1 MARPLPA
8 RCAAGPAG
16 RGGRL
21 AGAPGAAAA
30 SPGRASRLFR
40 WRRPAA
46 GARPKPKFD
55 SDNLERWIK
64 RVDQAS
70 EYAVSE
76 AFFLQKSRYPQG
88 PCGPVTS
95 LETLEQLQDHDEAC
109 EEAQELLSNWMKSK
123 LQLELVSDGEEE
135 VDSALL
141 EKPSAAPLKY
151 ERFDDLCSYLEHE
164 LESSSVQEYLQHL
177 LQSEAVN
184 CGIVEGLRLEDIKEK
199 QKLADPRIIMEL
211 RHKQVKENRMRRQK
225 ALELQRQEKS
235 VKKSVLSE
243 AKLQAQ
249 EEDRRKALKAK
260 EEEIQREMVKL
271 RKEMAEKRHSMAE
284 AWRTEGKRQ
293 GKSQKPSMQE
303 VSITASSPRVLK
315 KEEQGEEK
323 QRKAQELLRRIHT
336 NKQRCMQRHFSAW
349 LKVILEHRIKI
360 GKARALADWKCQLKA
375 LRAWR
380 NYTWA
385 RKVEQET
392 QQLQVHLQDQNR
404 KTQLSAEHNQRRL
417 LRCCFLAWQR
427 WSQAET
433 EKRELQIKR
442 EETKRKMVQL
452 LEAVSLQKGGLDRP
466 LEVNKPEREVNHHQ
480 DLQQDMPT
488 ETCLIEKE
496 SDQTRD
502 HSCWDAAHTSHSFR
516 KPKFAWEITL
526 KHAAPRAQDQA
537 VYRNQITTFPQQFQA
552 PGPKTV
558 PAYGSRFEHRH
569 AFQQRLIEEQRQQL
583 QKQQELILE
592 LQQNQRLSIVKEEAA
607 QATAVTQLLN
617 NSASQTREEKTKG
630 EKQSE
635 CKNTSHLCPPVSHG
649 PENTRTVMRGRR
661 PSRQLTSAHPI
672 LKAME
677 ERATQRAERRK
688 KLEEA
693 KQQREEEK
701 LAQLKAEEEAR
712 QRKEAEEKEAQQ
724 EKRRE
729 ERRQQ
734 KLKEL
739 EKQRRLEKERQLQKK
754 ARDHYEKVLLRK
766 LGMLPWKRLK
776 EQAQE
781 NLLVAQRHHCL
792 GLQRKC
798 LMTWLQHTQESLVE
812 KMSRAEDFYSHA
824 LLRWVFRN
832 WLKYKN
838 YLSTLEERA
847 SILHATCLMRK
858 YFWAWFDLI
867 MEEKSTLWEKL
878 KIATEHSNKR
888 LMLNAFK
895 AWRQYPLLMKKER
908 EREERR
914 NQLRRRVAEILPD
927 FDMTEESQRRP
938 GKGTKRLIQ
947 VPCDLPTD

>member
-1 MARPLPA
+1 LK
-8 RCAAGPAG
+8 
-16 RGGRL
+16 RL
-21 AGAPGAAAA
+21 
-30 SPGRASRLFR
+30 
-40 WRRPAA
+40 
-46 GARPKPKFD
+46 
-55 SDNLERWIK
+55 
-64 RVDQAS
+64 DQAS

-88 PCGPVTS
+88 PCRPVTS
-95 LETLEQLQDHDEAC
+95 LETLGQLQDHDEAC

-135 VDSALL
+135 VNSAVL

-199 QKLADPRIIMEL
+199 QKLTDPRIIMEL

-235 VKKSVLSE
+235 LKKSVLSE

-249 EEDRRKALKAK
+249 KEDRRKALKSK

-284 AWRTEGKRQ
+284 AWRTEGKGQ
-293 GKSQKPSMQE
+293 EKSQKPSTQE
-303 VSITASSPRVLK
+303 VSITASSPLVLK
-315 KEEQGEEK
+315 KEEREEEK
-323 QRKAQELLRRIHT
+323 QRKAQELLRRIHM
-336 NKQRCMQRHFSAW
+336 NKRRCMQRHFSAW
-349 LKVILEHRIKI
+349 LKVILEHRIKM

-385 RKVEQET
+385 QKIEQET

-442 EETKRKMVQL
+442 EEMKRKMVQL
-452 LEAVSLQKGGLDRP
+452 LEAVSPQKGGLDRP
-466 LEVNKPEREVNHHQ
+466 LEVNKPGTAEVNHHQ
-480 DLQQDMPT
+480 DLQQDKVNPSHVV
-488 ETCLIEKE
+488 L
-496 SDQTRD
+496 D

-516 KPKFAWEITL
+516 KPKFAWEIAL

-537 VYRNQITTFPQQFQA
+537 VYRNQINTFPQQFQA
-552 PGPKTV
+552 PGPKTA

-583 QKQQELILE
+583 QKQQKLILE

-607 QATAVTQLLN
+607 QATVVTQLLK
-617 NSASQTREEKTKG
+617 NSASQTREEKPKG
-630 EKQSE
+630 EKQSG
-635 CKNTSHLCPPVSHG
+635 CKNTNHLSPSASHG
-649 PENTRTVMRGRR
+649 PENTRAVMQGRR

-739 EKQRRLEKERQLQKK
+739 EKQRRLEKEQQLQKK

-766 LGMLPWKRLK
+766 LGMVPWKRLK

-781 NLLVAQRHHCL
+781 NLLLAQRHHCL

-798 LMTWLQHTQESLVE
+798 LTTWLQHTQESLME
-812 KMSRAEDFYSHA
+812 KTSQAEDFYSHT
-824 LLRWVFRN
+824 LLRWGFRN

-838 YLSTLEERA
+838 YFSTLEERA

-858 YFWAWFDLI
+858 YFWAWLDLI
-867 MEEKSTLWEKL
+867 MEEKSALWEKL
-878 KIATEHSNKR
+878 KIATEYSNKR

-914 NQLRRRVAEILPD
+914 NQLRRIVAEILPD
-927 FDMTEESQRRP
+927 FQT
-938 GKGTKRLIQ
+938 
-947 VPCDLPTD
+947 

>member
-1 MARPLPA
+1 MARPLTA

-21 AGAPGAAAA
+21 AGAPSAAAGP
-30 SPGRASRLFR
+30 PGRRYPLFR
-40 WRRPAA
+40 WRRLTAA
-46 GARPKPKFD
+46 ARQ
-55 SDNLERWIK
+55 K

-76 AFFLQKSRYPQG
+76 DFFLQKSRRPPG

-95 LETLEQLQDHDEAC
+95 LGPLEQLQDHDEAS

-123 LQLELVSDGEEE
+123 PQLELVSDGEEQ

-141 EKPSAAPLKY
+141 EEPSAAPLKY

-177 LQSEAVN
+177 LQSEDVN

-199 QKLADPRIIMEL
+199 QKLADPRIIMEV
-211 RHKQVKENRMRRQK
+211 RHKQVKENRMRRQM
-225 ALELQRQEKS
+225 ALQLQRQEKS
-235 VKKSVLSE
+235 LKKSVVSE
-243 AKLQAQ
+243 AKLQTQ
-249 EEDRRKALKAK
+249 EDRRKALKAK
-260 EEEIQREMVKL
+260 EEEIRREMVKL
-271 RKEMAEKRHSMAE
+271 RKEMAEKRHTMAE

-293 GKSQKPSMQE
+293 EKSQKLSMQE
-303 VSITASSPRVLK
+303 VSITASSPLVPK
-315 KEEQGEEK
+315 KEEQEEEK
-323 QRKAQELLRRIHT
+323 QERAQELLRRIHA

-349 LKVILEHRIKI
+349 LKVILEHRIKM
-360 GKARALADWKCQLKA
+360 GKARAFADWKCQLKA

-385 RKVEQET
+385 QKVEQEI
-392 QQLQVHLQDQNR
+392 QRLQVHLQDQNR
-404 KTQLSAEHNQRRL
+404 KNQLSAEHNQRRL

-442 EETKRKMVQL
+442 EETKRKMAQL
-452 LEAVSLQKGGLDRP
+452 LEAVSLGKGGLDRP
-466 LEVNKPEREVNHHQ
+466 LEVNKPGTAEVNHHQ
-480 DLQQDMPT
+480 DVQQDKPT
-488 ETCLIEKE
+488 ENCLIQKE
-496 SDQTRD
+496 PDQTRD
-502 HSCWDAAHTSHSFR
+502 RSCWGAAHTSHSYR

-526 KHAAPRAQDQA
+526 KHAALGTQDQA
-537 VYRNQITTFPQQFQA
+537 VYRSQITTPRQQCQA
-552 PGPKTV
+552 PGPKTT
-558 PAYGSRFEHRH
+558 PAYGSRFEHRY

-592 LQQNQRLSIVKEEAA
+592 LQEDQRLSRVKEEAA
-607 QATAVTQLLN
+607 QATAVTQPLN
-617 NSASQTREEKTKG
+617 NSASQTREEN
-630 EKQSE
+630 QSR
-635 CKNTSHLCPPVSHG
+635 CKNTAHLSPPVSHG
-649 PENTRTVMRGRR
+649 PENTRAVMPGRR
-661 PSRQLTSAHPI
+661 PSSQLTSAHPI

-677 ERATQRAERRK
+677 ERATQRAERRR
-688 KLEEA
+688 KLEAA

-701 LAQLKAEEEAR
+701 LAQLKAEEAAR

-739 EKQRRLEKERQLQKK
+739 DKQKRLEKEQQLQKK

-766 LGMLPWKRLK
+766 LGMVPWKRLK

-792 GLQRKC
+792 HLQRKC
-798 LMTWLQHTQESLVE
+798 LMAWLQHTQESLME
-812 KMSRAEDFYSHA
+812 KMSWAKDFYSHK
-824 LLRWVFRN
+824 LLRWGFRN

-847 SILHATCLMRK
+847 STLHAACLTKK

-878 KIATEHSNKR
+878 KIANEHSNKR

-927 FDMTEESQRRP
+927 FQT
-938 GKGTKRLIQ
+938 
-947 VPCDLPTD
+947 

>member
-1 MARPLPA
+1 MAFPGHRPQLY
-8 RCAAGPAG
+8 
-16 RGGRL
+16 
-21 AGAPGAAAA
+21 
-30 SPGRASRLFR
+30 R
-40 WRRPAA
+40 WRRLTA
-46 GARPKPKFD
+46 GARPKKCSSFFK
-55 SDNLERWIK
+55 LK
-64 RVDQAS
+64 RVEQAS

-76 AFFLQKSRYPQG
+76 AFSLQKSRYPQG

-95 LETLEQLQDHDEAC
+95 LETTEQLQDHDEAS

-123 LQLELVSDGEEE
+123 LQLELMSDGEEE
-135 VDSALL
+135 VETVLL
-141 EKPSAAPLKY
+141 EKPCAAPLKY
-151 ERFDDLCSYLEHE
+151 EQFDDLCSYLEHE

-177 LQSEAVN
+177 LQSEVVN
-184 CGIVEGLRLEDIKEK
+184 CGIVEDLRLEDIKEK
-199 QKLADPRIIMEL
+199 QKFADPRIIMEL
-211 RHKQVKENRMRRQK
+211 RHKQVKENQMRRQK
-225 ALELQRQEKS
+225 ALEVQRQEKS
-235 VKKSVLSE
+235 LKKSVLSE

-260 EEEIQREMVKL
+260 EKIQREMVKL
-271 RKEMAEKRHSMAE
+271 QKEMAEKRHTMAE

-293 GKSQKPSMQE
+293 EKSQKLSMQE
-303 VSITASSPRVLK
+303 VSITASPPLVLK

-323 QRKAQELLRRIHT
+323 QRKAQELLRRIDT
-336 NKQRCMQRHFSAW
+336 NKRRCMQRHFSAW
-349 LKVILEHRIKI
+349 LKVILEHRIKM
-360 GKARALADWKCQLKA
+360 GKARVLADWKCQMKA

-385 RKVEQET
+385 QKVEQEA
-392 QQLQVHLQDQNR
+392 QQLEVHLQDQNR
-404 KTQLSAEHNQRRL
+404 KNQLSVEHNQRRL

-427 WSQAET
+427 WSQAEA

-442 EETKRKMVQL
+442 EETKRKMAQL
-452 LEAVSLQKGGLDRP
+452 VEAVSLGKGGLDRP
-466 LEVNKPEREVNHHQ
+466 VEVNKPGTAEVNHHQ
-480 DLQQDMPT
+480 DLQQDKAT
-488 ETCLIEKE
+488 ETCLIQKE
-496 SDQTRD
+496 PDQTRD
-502 HSCWDAAHTSHSFR
+502 HSCWDAAHTSYSYR

-526 KHAAPRAQDQA
+526 KHAAPSVQDQA
-537 VYRNQITTFPQQFQA
+537 VYRNQIATLPQQFRA
-552 PGPKTV
+552 PGPKTA
-558 PAYGSRFEHRH
+558 PAYGSRFEHRY

-592 LQQNQRLSIVKEEAA
+592 LQENQRLSRAKEEAA
-607 QATAVTQLLN
+607 QAMAVTQLLN
-617 NSASQTREEKTKG
+617 SSASQTREEKPKR
-630 EKQSE
+630 ENQLR
-635 CKNTSHLCPPVSHG
+635 CKNTNHLSPPVSHG
-649 PENTRTVMRGRR
+649 PENTRAVMQGRR
-661 PSRQLTSAHPI
+661 PSSQLTSAHPI

-677 ERATQRAERRK
+677 ERATQRAERRR

-693 KQQREEEK
+693 KQRREEEK

-739 EKQRRLEKERQLQKK
+739 EKQRRLEKEQQLQKK

-766 LGMLPWKRLK
+766 LGMVPWKRLK
-776 EQAQE
+776 EQAKE
-781 NLLVAQRHHCL
+781 NLVVAERHHCL

-798 LMTWLQHTQESLVE
+798 LITWLQHTQGSLTE
-812 KMSRAEDFYSHA
+812 KVSRAEDFYSHT
-824 LLRWVFRN
+824 LLRRGFRK
-832 WLKYKN
+832 WLKYKD

-847 SILHATCLMRK
+847 STLHAACLMRK
-858 YFWAWFDLI
+858 YFWAWFDVI

-888 LMLNAFK
+888 VMLNAFK

-927 FDMTEESQRRP
+927 FQT
-938 GKGTKRLIQ
+938 
-947 VPCDLPTD
+947 